1 MASCMDSI
9 INWRRSQYPYLYDIT
24 KDSEESHSELFCIL
38 NQIFE
43 KGFMQVI
50 SEIRQILYEIL
61 TNVIFKEENS
71 VHMYC

>member
-9 INWRRSQYPYLYDIT
+9 FHWRSSQSPYLFDIT
-24 KDSEESHSELFCIL
+24 KDSKENHSELFCIL

-43 KGFMQVI
+43 KSFMQVI

-61 TNVIFKEENS
+61 TNFIFKEENS